1 MRVPAGRRGRQ
12 PYSAGGVGT
21 VPQEGGGHCP
31 AGVRWA
37 LSRRGTGALS
47 RRGTG
52 AQQAPVGFVEYKS
65 EKCQG
70 FRAVGFRLSSKLRQA
85 QEKGAP
91 LLLQ

>member
-31 AGVRWA
+31 AGVRW
-37 LSRRGTGALS
+37 ALS